1 MKGHDIT
8 LVFDGWKSGGRH
20 QVQTIAGGIRVIYSR
35 LGDRADEV
43 IKAMI
48 EQDRK
53 EWIVVSSDREIM
65 DHAWK
70 NSSVPVP
77 SEKFMHVLEQTD
89 DDPACADDFPEE
101 DDRAYQ
107 QKGSPRKRSKKEKAL
122 MRVLSKL

>member
-20 QVQTIAGGIRVIYSR
+20 QVQTIAGGILVIYSR

-77 SEKFMHVLEQTD
+77 SEKFMHFLEQTD
-89 DDPACADDFPEE
+89 NDPACADESSEE
-101 DDRAYQ
+101 DDRACQ